1 MTVKCLNDF
10 DQAAIVHYYTHG
22 KMNQTELALH
32 FAVHRRT
39 IQRVLIDKGVLV
51 YKDKGPKPVPLKPRP
66 LQKSLP
72 FDRPSHLTRREQQ
85 DMQIVK
91 IVRDAGYETA
101 EDVKKRLDTPPL
113 TRTNVELY
121 LCRLPDS
128 QFAALAYAV
137 GLVRLKQIQDR
148 SEASR
153 KDQEAANG

>member
-101 EDVKKRLDTPPL
+101 EDVKKRLDTPVRDETGPPIPEYRL
-113 TRTNVELY
+113 TR
-121 LCRLPDS
+121 
-128 QFAALAYAV
+128 
-137 GLVRLKQIQDR
+137 KQP
-148 SEASR
+148 
-153 KDQEAANG
+153 